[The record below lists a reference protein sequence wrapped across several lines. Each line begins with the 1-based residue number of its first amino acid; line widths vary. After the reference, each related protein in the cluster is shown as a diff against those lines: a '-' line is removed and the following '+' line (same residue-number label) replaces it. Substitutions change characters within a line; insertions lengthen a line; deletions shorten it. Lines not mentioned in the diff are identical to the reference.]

1 MSYKCTRSDVRIM
14 LHIISSAVA
23 WQRTREDVDVICVV
37 CFFGCNG
44 FWNTG
49 TERFDIFTIFKL
61 FGYFQFHHWHP
72 HPTPGPRT
80 LYPLVNISA
89 MYSATLTWYISDQ
102 DSGLS
107 NVLRT
112 PLTEKTREVQGSFFL
127 KKYSAT
133 FCRYFYHFH
142 FMHH

>member
-23 WQRTREDVDVICVV
+23 WQRTREDVDVICVM

-72 HPTPGPRT
+72 PPHPRPPNS
-80 LYPLVNISA
+80 LPFSK
-89 MYSATLTWYISDQ
+89 YICDV
-102 DSGLS
+102 LS
-107 NVLRT
+107 NSNLVYFRPRLRFVKCIEDPSHGENKRGT
-112 PLTEKTREVQGSFFL
+112 RFFFSEKV
-127 KKYSAT
+127 
-133 FCRYFYHFH
+133 FCYIL
-142 FMHH
+142 